1 MKQMGTAK
9 ELTVEATVD
18 NLNKVTLFVEE
29 ALEESGCPMKAQMQI
44 NIAIDEIFS
53 NISYYAYQPN
63 TGDVTVQLEISEEPA
78 EVTITFIDQ
87 GIPYDPLSQEEPDTT
102 LSADER
108 KIGGLGIFMVKK
120 SMDDLSYEYKDG
132 KNILKM
138 KKAFR

>member
-1 MKQMGTAK
+1 
-9 ELTVEATVD
+9 
-18 NLNKVTLFVEE
+18 
-29 ALEESGCPMKAQMQI
+29 MKAQMQI

-87 GIPYDPLSQEEPDTT
+87 GIPYDPFSQEEPDTT

>member
-18 NLNKVTLFVEE
+18 NLNKVTSFAEE

>member
-1 MKQMGTAK
+1 MK
-9 ELTVEATVD
+9 ELILEATVE
-18 NLNKVTLFVEE
+18 NIEKVTAFIEE
-29 ALEESGCPMKAQMQI
+29 QLEAVDCPMKAQMQI

>member
-18 NLNKVTLFVEE
+18 NLNKVTSFVEE

-63 TGDVTVQLEISEEPA
+63 TGDVTVQLEISEEP
-78 EVTITFIDQ
+78 
-87 GIPYDPLSQEEPDTT
+87 DTE
-102 LSADER
+102 LDSAHR
-108 KIGGLGIFMVKK
+108 KQNQTSGNCFCYCARI
-120 SMDDLSYEYKDG
+120 
-132 KNILKM
+132 
-138 KKAFR
+138 

>member
-1 MKQMGTAK
+1 
-9 ELTVEATVD
+9 
-18 NLNKVTLFVEE
+18 
-29 ALEESGCPMKAQMQI
+29 MQI

-87 GIPYDPLSQEEPDTT
+87 GIPYDPFSQEEPDTT

>member
-18 NLNKVTLFVEE
+18 NLNKVTSFVEK

-63 TGDVTVQLEISEEPA
+63 TGDATVQLEISEEPA

>member
-18 NLNKVTLFVEE
+18 NLNKVTSFVEE
-29 ALEESGCPMKAQMQI
+29 ALEENGCPMKAQMQI

>member
-18 NLNKVTLFVEE
+18 NLNKVTSFVEE
-29 ALEESGCPMKAQMQI
+29 ALEESGCPMNAQMQI

>member
-18 NLNKVTLFVEE
+18 NLNKVTSFVEE

-87 GIPYDPLSQEEPDTT
+87 GIPYDPLSQEEPDTA

>member
-18 NLNKVTLFVEE
+18 NLNKVTSFVEE
-29 ALEESGCPMKAQMQI
+29 ALEESGSPMKAQMQI

>member
-18 NLNKVTLFVEE
+18 NLNKVTSFVEK